1 MLKNIENLV
10 RENAQ
15 EAIVNNQAV
24 PNEKNEEAI
33 QAASGSLI
41 DVLKEKVSSGNIGE
55 LISSFQQGNLSGTT
69 ADEVSNKFTDK
80 LQGLG
85 IDLGQA
91 KNIAATIIPTILAK
105 FTQKTSDPN
114 DSSFD
119 LQDILGNITGED
131 GKFQLSDLG
140 NLFNKGQD
148 QNPDAGG
155 ESPKKEDGGI
165 MGKLNDLF

>member
-10 RENAQ
+10 REHAQ
-15 EAIVNNQAV
+15 DAIINNQAV
-24 PNEKNEEAI
+24 PNEKNEAAI

-41 DVLKEKVSSGNIGE
+41 DVLKEKVSSGNISE
-55 LISSFQQGNLSGTT
+55 LINSFRDGSPSGDTT
-69 ADEVSNKFTDK
+69 DAVSNKFTEK
-80 LQGLG
+80 LSGLG

-91 KNIAATIIPTILAK
+91 KNIAASIIPAIVSK
-105 FTQKTSDPN
+105 FTQKTGDPN

-119 LQDILGNITGED
+119 LQDIMSNIAGED

-140 NLFNKGQD
+140 NLFNK
-148 QNPDAGG
+148 DA
-155 ESPKKEDGGI
+155 SDSTDKKEDGGI